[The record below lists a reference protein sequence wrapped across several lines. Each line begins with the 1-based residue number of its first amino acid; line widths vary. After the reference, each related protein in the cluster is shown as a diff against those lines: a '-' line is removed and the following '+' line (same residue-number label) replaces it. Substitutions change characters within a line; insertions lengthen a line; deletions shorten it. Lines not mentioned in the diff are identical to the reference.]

1 MDSSV
6 YIYYNLLKE
15 GGHDSRVNDLCWSD
29 DDGTLFSCSN
39 DKHITEW
46 NIENGQRKW

>member
-1 MDSSV
+1 MDSNV

-15 GGHDSRVNDLCWSD
+15 GGHDSRVNDLCWRD

-46 NIENGQRKW
+46 NTENGHRKW